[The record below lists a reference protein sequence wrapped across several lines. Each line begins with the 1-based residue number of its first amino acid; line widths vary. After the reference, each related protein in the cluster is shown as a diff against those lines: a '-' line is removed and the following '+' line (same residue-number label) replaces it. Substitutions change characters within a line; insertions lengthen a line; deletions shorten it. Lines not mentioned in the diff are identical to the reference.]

1 MAGKRSKRHGRSGP
15 SASHTAASAGTE
27 ASRVE
32 AASAMRI
39 LAYECTLLLTL
50 VGLLVVRL
58 LLQEARVDAAWI
70 ALGCGVIAAGFWQA
84 ARLVFPDAP
93 ERRHAFAMGNAL
105 AVFILLRP
113 WFDGITMPRS
123 NHWFLVYGVAL
134 ATLWAV
140 RTLRRR
146 ERPHA
151 SLLPAL
157 LFAFVVC
164 ASASLTTSVQ
174 LDETLRHLLLW
185 TGCFCLFTAAA
196 NASRDRLALGIALAA
211 LVVAVL
217 AESVYA
223 IVQLRYLLPQSRQL
237 LASNP
242 ELLTVYVGQ
251 SQMSESLLHRL
262 YANRAFGSF
271 LFPNALGAFLALTL
285 PIALGMF
292 GARATALR
300 RLWRRPP
307 QTARADQE
315 TPTPQLRASLNAEL
329 SQSASV
335 GVLSWLVAFCVCAAG
350 YYIYVYQIRWYDIG
364 FPQRYYAAP
373 LLLRAL
379 PWLLLGGFAPAL
391 FGYVAYRIERR
402 RGLEAYWT
410 WVQCLVLLLTLV
422 TGIVALFLTF
432 SRGAMLG
439 LMLATAAVIAFG
451 WVCRV
456 GFRPTAATIACLI
469 AAAALVGAVADEAP
483 TEPPQQTAGAE
494 QSEDVLPT
502 DGPEIATDAEG
513 FWMSRD
519 DLASGSTF
527 RLRLGYWRVGWRMF
541 RDHVLTGTGF
551 GTFGALYPKYQTLE
565 EGDVRAAH
573 NDYLQILSETGIVGF
588 VPFALF
594 VGALL
599 VALARGMRQGR
610 TLEDALLRGGFLAG
624 IAAFLIHCIVDFN
637 LYNPAL
643 AMLFFT
649 AAGLACAVAEPAHAA
664 PASNPPTSDAK
675 TRLRIVLPVLA
686 LLASAG
692 VLFGVD
698 RIRPTDDLV
707 ADFVSENARHRAAAY
722 LLESCDP
729 NGPALADTPR
739 VRYDD
744 ARMLIPQTET
754 LTRFGRVM
762 APRDASRRHWRP
774 LGEGEPLT
782 GQEILLIT
790 DRAAAYVA
798 AQDAAAHWIAEA
810 ERADRRYP
818 FSVDLAVHLYRWHD
832 ILLAA
837 ESDPETRRALAER
850 CVAYAERVVERSP
863 EEGVSYRLLADAR
876 WVAASTMTGDRQ
888 EETFLAALDQYRKAR
903 ELYPTSRELAQDYGE
918 RLEEYA
924 EALARAGREEEAAT
938 FARQSREA
946 LTHAATIPPRET
958 EQ

>member
-15 SASHTAASAGTE
+15 SASHGAASAGME
-27 ASRVE
+27 ATSVD
-32 AASAMRI
+32 AGSAMRI

-58 LLQEARVDAAWI
+58 LLHEARVDAAWI
-70 ALGCGVIAAGFWQA
+70 ALGCGVIAVGFWQA
-84 ARLVFPDAP
+84 ARLVFPEAP

-123 NHWFLVYGVAL
+123 NHWFLAYGVVL
-134 ATLWAV
+134 ATIWAV
-140 RTLRRR
+140 RTLLRR
-146 ERPHA
+146 ERPRA
-151 SLLPAL
+151 SLLPVL

-164 ASASLTTSVQ
+164 ASASLATSVQ

-185 TGCFCLFTAAA
+185 TGCFCLFAVTA
-196 NASRDRLALGIALAA
+196 NVPRDRLALGIALSA

-223 IVQLRYLLPQSRQL
+223 LVQLRYLLPQSRQL

-285 PIALGMF
+285 PVALGMF
-292 GARATALR
+292 GARAIALH
-300 RLWRRPP
+300 RLWRRPRQSP
-307 QTARADQE
+307 HADQE

-350 YYIYVYQIRWYDIG
+350 YYIYVYQIRWYDLG

-373 LLLRAL
+373 FLLRAL
-379 PWLLLGGFAPAL
+379 PWLFLGGLAPAV

-410 WVQCLVLLLTLV
+410 WVQCIVLLLTLTAGV
-422 TGIVALFLTF
+422 VALFLTF

-451 WVCRV
+451 WLSRT
-456 GFRPTAATIACLI
+456 GFRPTAATLACLV
-469 AAAALVGAVADEAP
+469 AAAALIGAVAGEAP
-483 TEPPQQTAGAE
+483 ADLPQQTAGDVQPEGVSAE
-494 QSEDVLPT
+494 
-502 DGPEIATDAEG
+502 GAPEIATDAEG

-565 EGDVRAAH
+565 EDDVRAAH
-573 NDYLQILSETGIVGF
+573 NDFLQILSETGLVGF
-588 VPFALF
+588 IPFASF

-599 VALARGMRQGR
+599 LSLAHGMRGGR
-610 TLEDALLRGGFLAG
+610 TIEDALLRGGFLAG
-624 IAAFLIHCIVDFN
+624 IAAFLVHCVVDFN
-637 LYNPAL
+637 FYNPAL
-643 AMLFFT
+643 AMLFFM
-649 AAGLACAVAEPAHAA
+649 AAGLGCAVAGLGDAA
-664 PASNPPTSDAK
+664 SAPTPPTGDAK
-675 TRLRIVLPVLA
+675 ARRGIVLPVLA
-686 LLASAG
+686 LLASAA

-729 NGPALADTPR
+729 NDPAPADTPR

-754 LTRFGRVM
+754 LTRLGRVM

-790 DRAAAYVA
+790 DRPAAYAA

-810 ERADRRYP
+810 DRADRRYP

-837 ESDPETRRALAER
+837 ENDPEARRELAER
-850 CVAYAERVVERSP
+850 CVAHAEKVVERSP
-863 EEGVSYRLLADAR
+863 EEGVSCRLLADAQ

-888 EETFLAALDQYRKAR
+888 EEAFRAALDHYRKAR
-903 ELYPTSRELAQDYGE
+903 DLYPTSHELAQDYGE

-924 EALARAGREEEAAT
+924 EALARAGREDEAAT
-938 FARQSREA
+938 FARQAREA